1 MVQVPG
7 SRLQALSSKLQACMH
22 ACMHADAIDTTVHL
36 LPGDVQF
43 HVPPDIVGEKSLP
56 SICVIMMHLLRLL
69 QNVYNAFVCTL
80 RDAIELFL
88 CRFNA

>member
-1 MVQVPG
+1 
-7 SRLQALSSKLQACMH
+7 MH